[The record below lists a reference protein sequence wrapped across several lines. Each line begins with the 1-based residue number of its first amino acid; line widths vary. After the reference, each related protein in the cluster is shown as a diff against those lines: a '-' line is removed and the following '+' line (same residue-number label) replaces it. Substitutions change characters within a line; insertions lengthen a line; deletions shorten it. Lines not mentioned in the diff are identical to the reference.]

1 MALRSVMII
10 RPKSPRRTVPVSST
24 RMFAYKTVS
33 DAKTVQTVGSHSFE
47 ISVRNP
53 KFVKVD
59 NTSCDLGKLR
69 SWSSEHRVS
78 QGMDDGTHQMQTVG
92 LRIGANVF
100 HHIPVG
106 HPLGDDTEMS
116 GVFRHGDSQQW
127 QDVRVGQPFPDE
139 NFSTKSLGW
148 G

>member
-1 MALRSVMII
+1 
-10 RPKSPRRTVPVSST
+10 
-24 RMFAYKTVS
+24 MFAYKTVS

-59 NTSCDLGKLR
+59 NTRCGLGKLR
-69 SWSSEHRVS
+69 SWSSELRVL
-78 QGMDDGTHQMQTVG
+78 QGMNNVTHQMQTVG
-92 LRIGANVF
+92 LWIGADIF
-100 HHIPVG
+100 HHVPVG
-106 HPLGDDTEMS
+106 HPLRDDTKMS
-116 GVFRHGDSQQW
+116 GILRHGNSQQR